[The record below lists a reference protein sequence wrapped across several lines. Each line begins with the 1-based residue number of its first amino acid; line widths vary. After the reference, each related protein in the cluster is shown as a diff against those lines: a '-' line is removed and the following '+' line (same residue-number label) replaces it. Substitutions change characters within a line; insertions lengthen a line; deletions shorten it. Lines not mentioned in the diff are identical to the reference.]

1 MQALSVANSRGGYPG
16 HPVATTALSERWR
29 AIALEERMS
38 MLIRALAAIVACVTA
53 ALPLTATAEAFPDR
67 PLKLVV
73 PFPPGGATDALGRIL
88 AKRMGEILTQPF
100 VVENRGGAGG
110 TIGTDFVARQPADGY
125 TVLLVNAIPHT
136 ASRKLYTVSYDPVK
150 SFTPIGALGTLR
162 YILAINN
169 DVPAR
174 DYAQFLALAKT
185 QPGQLNFASAGVGT
199 TPHLAMELFTRA
211 AGLQMVHVPYQG
223 SGPGITDLMGGRVQA
238 VIENVPLVP
247 LIKSGKVRALAITG
261 TTRSPAFPDLP
272 TFAEVGLPAFQLSGT
287 WGLIAPAGVPADRI
301 AVLGNALAAA
311 VKDPAVR
318 DALISQGIDPEPGSA
333 ADYGAVLVREEAKW
347 DKVIDEAK
355 IKL

>member
-1 MQALSVANSRGGYPG
+1 MPSLA
-16 HPVATTALSERWR
+16 
-29 AIALEERMS
+29 
-38 MLIRALAAIVACVTA
+38 RALVALLGCVVA
-53 ALPLTATAEAFPDR
+53 ALPLAAGTQAFPDK

-73 PFPPGGATDALGRIL
+73 PFPPGGATDTLGRIL
-88 AKRMGEILTQPF
+88 AKRMGEILNQPV

-125 TVLLVNAIPHT
+125 TMLLVNAIPHT
-136 ASRKLYTVSYDPVK
+136 ASRKLYTVGYDPVK

-169 DVPAR
+169 DVAAK
-174 DYAQFLALAKT
+174 DYAQFVALAKT
-185 QPGQLNFASAGVGT
+185 QPGKLNFASAGVGT
-199 TPHLAMELFTRA
+199 TPHLAMELFVRA
-211 AGLQMVHVPYQG
+211 AGIEMVHVPYQG

-261 TTRSPAFPDLP
+261 KTRSAAFPDLP
-272 TFAEVGLPAFQLSGT
+272 TFAEVGLPVFELSGT
-287 WGLIAPAGVPADRI
+287 WGLIAPAGVPADRV

-318 DALISQGIDPEPGSA
+318 DALVAQGIDPEPGSGA
-333 ADYGAVLVREEAKW
+333 EYGAVLVREEAKW
-347 DKVIDEAK
+347 DKIIDEAK